1 MAQAGGSSSSSGR
14 SAGARLA
21 RGALI
26 VIEGL
31 DRSGKSTQVSR
42 LAHALGAGEGR
53 ARVVKFP
60 ERTTTIGQMIDGYL
74 TKKAEVDDRAIHLL
88 FSANRWE
95 LAPSI
100 LKDLEAG
107 KHIIC
112 DRYAFSGIAYS
123 CAKGLPFS
131 WCLNPDAGL
140 PLPDLTLFL
149 SLSPEVAAQRAAY
162 GQERY
167 EVPAL
172 QRKVREVFK
181 DVGAALN
188 RMHSRSRE
196 GEAEEGS
203 QAWEEID
210 AGRTIEEVGVDLWG
224 HVKAAVERVKA
235 EGQPVG
241 RLFVEKDQQS

>member
-1 MAQAGGSSSSSGR
+1 M
-14 SAGARLA
+14 SATTNATT

-31 DRSGKSTQVSR
+31 DRSGKSTQVGR
-42 LAHALGAGEGR
+42 LAHALGAAEGR

-60 ERTTTIGQMIDGYL
+60 ERTTAMGQMIDGYL

-95 LAPSI
+95 LVPSI

-107 KHIIC
+107 THVIC

-123 CAKGLPFS
+123 NAKGLPFQ
-131 WCLNPDAGL
+131 WCLAPDAGL

-149 SLSPEVAAQRAAY
+149 SLSPEIAAQRAAY

-172 QRKVREVFK
+172 QAKVRTVFTSVGEELRRIHGSEAWAEV
-181 DVGAALN
+181 
-188 RMHSRSRE
+188 
-196 GEAEEGS
+196 
-203 QAWEEID
+203 D
-210 AGRTIEEVGVDLWG
+210 AGRTVEEVEADIG
-224 HVKAAVERVKA
+224 ARVREA
-235 EGQPVG
+235 VG
-241 RLFVEKDQQS
+241 RVNGQRQAVGQLFVNDTAGAEVR

>member
-1 MAQAGGSSSSSGR
+1 MAGTA
-14 SAGARLA
+14 ATHPVA

-42 LAHALGAGEGR
+42 LAQALGASEGQ

-60 ERTTTIGQMIDGYL
+60 ERTTTVGQMIDGYL
-74 TKKAEVDDRAIHLL
+74 TRKAEVDDRAIHLL

-95 LAPSI
+95 VVPSI
-100 LKDLEAG
+100 LRDLEAG

-123 CAKGLPFS
+123 CAKGLPFQ
-131 WCLNPDAGL
+131 WCLAPDAGL

-172 QRKVREVFK
+172 QAKVRDVFK
-181 DVGAALN
+181 DVGAELN
-188 RMHSRSRE
+188 RVHGQERE
-196 GEAEEGS
+196 
-203 QAWEEID
+203 AWTQID
-210 AGRTIEEVGVDLWG
+210 AGRTMDEVEADLWR
-224 HVKAAVERVKA
+224 HVKGVAERVQRD
-235 EGQPVG
+235 GQGVG
-241 RLFVEKDQQS
+241 KLFVNPALRE